1 MVRFTVSVDDEIG
14 KFIDSLVKEYGY
26 ASRSE
31 LIRDLAREKQAEL
44 EVGESEDAIGV
55 LTIVY
60 DHDNELIS
68 ERLNKIG
75 HEKTCLTL
83 FSTHIHATEHKC
95 VEIIV
100 LRGKATEIR
109 DFAVKLSGIRDIE
122 LSKFLLIPLK

>member
-14 KFIDSLVKEYGY
+14 AFIDSLVKEYGY

-31 LIRDLAREKQAEL
+31 LIRDLAREKKAEL
-44 EVGESEDAIGV
+44 EVGDSEDAIGV
-55 LTIVY
+55 LIIAY
-60 DHDNELIS
+60 NHDNDLVV

-83 FSTHIHATEHKC
+83 FSTHIHATEKEC

-100 LRGKATEIR
+100 LRGKAKEIR
-109 DFAVKLSGIRDIE
+109 DFAIKLGGIRDIH
-122 LSKFLLIPLK
+122 LSKFMIIPLK

>member
-14 KFIDSLVKEYGY
+14 HFIDTLIKEYGY

-31 LIRDLAREKQAEL
+31 LIRDLAREKKAEL
-44 EVGESEDAIGV
+44 DVKNSEDAIGV

-60 DHDNELIS
+60 NHDDELVT

-83 FSTHIHATEHKC
+83 FSTHIHATPTKC
-95 VEIIV
+95 IEIIV
-100 LRGKATEIR
+100 LRGHAKDIR
-109 DFAVKLSGIRDIE
+109 DFAIKLGGIRNIE
-122 LSKFLLIPLK
+122 LSKFTLIPLD